1 MMVPLYKGNAAP
13 QTRPNTAHTGLWFDK
28 FYNQWPASFGELKD
42 VDPDR
47 KRKWLAT
54 ITASTIG
61 SNQML
66 QEYADRVRA
75 LAKARGGSILEL
87 TNCSRIAN
95 GMGNPNPIENG
106 LQWHP
111 TLGVPF
117 LPATSLKGLA
127 RAWAALEAEISKN
140 EDARSNIDRLFGPE
154 DGTDRAAGSVIF
166 TDALPCAPVRLEADV
181 MTPHYLEYYQD
192 SSGKSPPADWYPPRP
207 IPFLTIAPGQRF
219 LFVILPRRASASSDV
234 AIAKRWLQEALLS
247 FGVGGKTA
255 TGYGRFGPAAAKLAP
270 AGRAARRQL
279 YKSGDIVDAR
289 RVEDPRGRDR
299 VWFEADDGFGGT
311 IVPGGPLFEVAIGE
325 TVKLR
330 VQARHDTGYNFSL
343 PNAHQLDSN
352 KQRQKKRR

>member
-1 MMVPLYKGNAAP
+1 MNRTLAQRRAAYAIARIKEHQQQGNYGNYLSYVEALPAAIHANGLGQAIAMELAAKDEGHKYLASDVSGWLCGSDEAAPYRDFSPTMDPHALLSAIVENNRTSHAWTRKGDQQVMVPLYKGNAAP
-13 QTRPNTAHTGLWFDK
+13 QTRPNTPHTGLWFDK
-28 FYNQWPASFGELKD
+28 FYNQWPASFGGLKD

-75 LAKARGGSILEL
+75 LAKARDGSNLEL

-140 EDARSNIDRLFGPE
+140 EDTRSNIDRLFGPE
-154 DGTDRAAGSVIF
+154 DGTDRAAGSV
-166 TDALPCAPVRLEADV
+166 
-181 MTPHYLEYYQD
+181 
-192 SSGKSPPADWYPPRP
+192 
-207 IPFLTIAPGQRF
+207 
-219 LFVILPRRASASSDV
+219 
-234 AIAKRWLQEALLS
+234 
-247 FGVGGKTA
+247 
-255 TGYGRFGPAAAKLAP
+255 
-270 AGRAARRQL
+270 
-279 YKSGDIVDAR
+279 
-289 RVEDPRGRDR
+289 
-299 VWFEADDGFGGT
+299 
-311 IVPGGPLFEVAIGE
+311 
-325 TVKLR
+325 
-330 VQARHDTGYNFSL
+330 
-343 PNAHQLDSN
+343 
-352 KQRQKKRR
+352 